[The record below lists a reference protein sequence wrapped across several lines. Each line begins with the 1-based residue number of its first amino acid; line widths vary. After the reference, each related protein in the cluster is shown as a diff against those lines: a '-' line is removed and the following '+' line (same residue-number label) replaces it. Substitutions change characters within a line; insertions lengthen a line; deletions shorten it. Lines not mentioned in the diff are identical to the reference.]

1 MTIIIE
7 EVENVAVRREAFSDD
22 IRIRGNPEDTM
33 SGVILLELKTLE
45 YHNDVLTHTTPLG
58 SGGETV
64 GEFVQ
69 REFNVNGKTITG
81 LDLMLTVKQY
91 VRDLHDERIAASVP
105 HPVSE

>member
-81 LDLMLTVKQY
+81 MDLMLVVKQY
-91 VRDLHDERIAASVP
+91 VADLHAERVAATT
-105 HPVSE
+105 PVEPEV